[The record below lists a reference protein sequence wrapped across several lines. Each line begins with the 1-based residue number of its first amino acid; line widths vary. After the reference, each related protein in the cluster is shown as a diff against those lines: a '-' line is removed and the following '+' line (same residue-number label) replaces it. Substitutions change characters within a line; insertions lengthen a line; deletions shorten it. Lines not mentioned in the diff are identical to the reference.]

1 MDQGGVGPF
10 VFRRKIIK
18 NPDLDDAQPPAPS
31 PMALGLQI
39 SQGQWQAKMDVF
51 FIQKVTKKTGATHF
65 HGPMFINFGLFFK
78 VPDIDEHGN
87 GNLDLVACW
96 DPKIC
101 NPKLE
106 HGTPK

>member
-1 MDQGGVGPF
+1 M
-10 VFRRKIIK
+10 
-18 NPDLDDAQPPAPS
+18 PPAPS
-31 PMALGLQI
+31 PMALSLQI
-39 SQGQWQAKMDVF
+39 SQGQANGKPKWMVF